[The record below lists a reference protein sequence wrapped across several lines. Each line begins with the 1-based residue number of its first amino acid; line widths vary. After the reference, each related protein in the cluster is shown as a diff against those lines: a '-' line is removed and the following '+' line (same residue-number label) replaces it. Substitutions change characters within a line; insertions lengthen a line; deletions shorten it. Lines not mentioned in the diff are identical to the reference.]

1 MRKLSRIILKKLPE
15 VRGFLRLIQVEF
27 MKIKR
32 QKFIILIL
40 LASLLVPFPWC
51 IVCIRD
57 NLGFQNLFQGM
68 LVYGGLLFL
77 PCVLCIIFGL
87 LFFRAVGLHSS
98 EFFSA
103 EQRTVRVQN
112 NSGAGYADAGCI
124 CIFGH
129 HPYDYN
135 HAAV

>member
-1 MRKLSRIILKKLPE
+1 M
-15 VRGFLRLIQVEF
+15 LRLIQVEF

-32 QKFIILIL
+32 QKFIILTL

-77 PCVLCIIFGL
+77 PCVLRRPLCFTERKIMTPSKIF
-87 LFFRAVGLHSS
+87 
-98 EFFSA
+98 
-103 EQRTVRVQN
+103 
-112 NSGAGYADAGCI
+112 
-124 CIFGH
+124 
-129 HPYDYN
+129 
-135 HAAV
+135 